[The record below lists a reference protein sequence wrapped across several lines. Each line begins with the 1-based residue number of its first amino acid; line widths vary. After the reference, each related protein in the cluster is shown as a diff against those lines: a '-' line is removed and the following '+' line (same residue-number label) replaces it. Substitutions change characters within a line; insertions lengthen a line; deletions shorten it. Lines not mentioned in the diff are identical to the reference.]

1 MSRSITTVTQYVCT
15 RLRSNY
21 STKRRRRRT
30 KIRLLTGPHKNLQP
44 NFLYLQTHERV
55 RTLDQSKANQERIY
69 SSECCVLG
77 RIYIGGEGVKL

>member
-1 MSRSITTVTQYVCT
+1 MYAKGLDLIIQQ
-15 RLRSNY
+15 
-21 STKRRRRRT
+21 K
-30 KIRLLTGPHKNLQP
+30 KIKKKKTLIQLLSKLHKKLQP
-44 NFLYLQTHERV
+44 NFLYLQTHKRF

>member
-21 STKRRRRRT
+21 STKRRRRKT
-30 KIRLLTGPHKNLQP
+30 KIWLLTRPHKNLQP
-44 NFLYLQTHERV
+44 NFLYLQTHKRF